1 MRKSYIQLVLVV
13 VCIISTYLVYENFFK
28 NKSFVQDD
36 SEIVISSQSET
47 IIQSEEEINS
57 EKLEKNLISN
67 LNYKFFD
74 AMGNEYLINSRSA
87 ESSSKNEE
95 LIKLINVSAK
105 IILKKKSP
113 ILIES
118 DYAIHNKNM
127 FDTKFYGNV
136 NVTHEDLK
144 IFSENL
150 DVMYNSN
157 LVSLYNIKEIY
168 DDNIELK
175 ADKID
180 FDILTKNVSINMNEN
195 TENVKITYK

>member
-1 MRKSYIQLVLVV
+1 MRKSYIQLVLVM
-13 VCIISTYLVYENFFK
+13 VCIFSTYLVYESFFK
-28 NKSFVQDD
+28 NKSFVQDE
-36 SEIVISSQSET
+36 SEITVNSQSET
-47 IIQSEEEINS
+47 INQSEEKINS
-57 EKLEKNLISN
+57 ETLEKNLISN

-74 AMGNEYLINSRSA
+74 AMGNEYLINSKSA
-87 ESSSKNEE
+87 ELSSKNEE

-113 ILIES
+113 ILIKS

-150 DVMYNSN
+150 DMMYNSN

-168 DDNIELK
+168 DNNFQLK

-195 TENVKITYK
+195 KENIKITYK

>member
-1 MRKSYIQLVLVV
+1 MRKSYIQLVLVM
-13 VCIISTYLVYENFFK
+13 VCIFSTYLVYESFFK
-28 NKSFVQDD
+28 NKSFVQD
-36 SEIVISSQSET
+36 EIEITVNSQSET
-47 IIQSEEEINS
+47 INQSEEKINS
-57 EKLEKNLISN
+57 ETLEKNLISN

-74 AMGNEYLINSRSA
+74 AMGNEYLINSKSA
-87 ESSSKNEE
+87 ELSSKNEE

-113 ILIES
+113 ILIKS

-150 DVMYNSN
+150 DMMYNSN

-168 DDNIELK
+168 DKNFQLK
-175 ADKID
+175 ADRID

-195 TENVKITYK
+195 KENIKITYK